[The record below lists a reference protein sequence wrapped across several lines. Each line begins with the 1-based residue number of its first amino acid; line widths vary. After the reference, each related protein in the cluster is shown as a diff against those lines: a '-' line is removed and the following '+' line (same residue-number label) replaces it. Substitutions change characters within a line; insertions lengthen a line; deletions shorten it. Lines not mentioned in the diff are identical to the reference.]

1 MSIENLRNALP
12 SYAKDM
18 NLNLSSLPRI
28 TSLTEQQLWG
38 AILATAAATKV
49 DSVVVEIAAEAKEH
63 LSETAFDAALGAATI
78 MGMNNI
84 FYRTRGFL
92 DGAYDDQR
100 ANLRMQIIG
109 KNGGID
115 KLDFEMLALAVSAV
129 NGCSHCVAAHEHTI
143 REEGASKEQ
152 VNDLIR
158 IAAALGGVAQGI
170 QLAEALG

>member
-1 MSIENLRNALP
+1 
-12 SYAKDM
+12 
-18 NLNLSSLPRI
+18 
-28 TSLTEQQLWG
+28 
-38 AILATAAATKV
+38 
-49 DSVVVEIAAEAKEH
+49 
-63 LSETAFDAALGAATI
+63 
-78 MGMNNI
+78 
-84 FYRTRGFL
+84 
-92 DGAYDDQR
+92 
-100 ANLRMQIIG
+100 MQIIG

-158 IAAALGGVAQGI
+158 IAATMGGVAQGI